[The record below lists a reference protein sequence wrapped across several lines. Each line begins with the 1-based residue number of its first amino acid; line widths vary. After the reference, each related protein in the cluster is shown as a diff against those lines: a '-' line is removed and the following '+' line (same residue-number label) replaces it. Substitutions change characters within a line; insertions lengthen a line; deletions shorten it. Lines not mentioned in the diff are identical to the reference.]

1 MRAFGKKYKTIVIN
15 PTKKKW
21 RKSEIYSL
29 VALNVVALLFLFGTS
44 YAMLNSTSTGKK
56 EVSITSGSLQTN
68 FKDGT
73 VVELVNAYPV
83 SDAEGMK
90 EKAYEFSVE
99 NTGNIQANYIIYLE
113 EGANNSLDNEN
124 IKYSFQMDKEN
135 WSSPLKLS
143 TLNGIVLK
151 NKVTI
156 MPGEK
161 HVYRLK
167 LWMSEEVE
175 NDAQGKEYK
184 ARITVRAT
192 Q

>member
-1 MRAFGKKYKTIVIN
+1 MRTFGKKYKTIVIN

-21 RKSEIYSL
+21 TKSEIYSL

-73 VVELVNAYPV
+73 VVELVNAYPI

-99 NTGNIQANYIIYLE
+99 NTGNIQASYTIYLE
-113 EGANNSLDNEN
+113 EGVNNNLGKEN
-124 IKYSFQMDKEN
+124 IKYSLQVDKGA
-135 WSSPLKLS
+135 WSSPFLLS
-143 TLNGIVLK
+143 TLDGITLK
-151 NKVTI
+151 NEITI
-156 MPGEK
+156 MPGER
-161 HVYRLK
+161 HIYRLK
-167 LWMSEEVE
+167 LWMSEDGN